1 MSIHNVKSQLLNEQ
15 IYTLLAPSV
24 YNPTTEKLQKRAQKY
39 FDCNS
44 TNAYA
49 FLQDGEYVGIV
60 AFDVKENIATI
71 NDIAVRTDFRGR
83 GIGSNLVRFIFEQF
97 KVNIIIAETDDD
109 AVMFYKKFG
118 FEISETESEFDSKRY
133 ICVFKM

>member
-24 YNPTTEKLQKRAQKY
+24 FNPTTEKLQKRAQKY
-39 FDCNS
+39 FDCNG
-44 TNAYA
+44 TNVYA
-49 FLQDGEYVGIV
+49 FIQDGEYVGIV

-71 NDIAVRTDFRGR
+71 NDIAVKTDFRGR
-83 GIGSNLVRFIFEQF
+83 GIGSKLVGFIFEQF
-97 KVNIIIAETDDD
+97 TVNKIIAETDDD
-109 AVMFYKKFG
+109 AVGFYKKFG